1 MNYSKNHCLG
11 ADLPI
16 NAFMHCGDKRI
27 RPQGGGGTS
36 TPDSRYANLD
46 ALYGVQ
52 TQASQY
58 MLDNALPH
66 IPGVTNNSA
75 GMVDEAMS
83 GRLSTRLRDQ
93 ASTDADAA
101 MGSSTQA
108 MNQNLERYG
117 INPNS
122 GAFAGMARKN
132 AVEGAANKV
141 GAMNSAGQFAE
152 DQKWNRNANFYGQ
165 VMGMNNGAM
174 QGMSSAGAG
183 LGGVASQ
190 QGAAEQKNAAGFGT
204 AGAAFGAAVTKA
216 DGGYIKAPKLA
227 SGGNA
232 WEAYKKANPIKP
244 MSSNGGQRG
253 NGLMQM
259 LGGAAPSLLGAGVKD
274 LLKDDS
280 KLIKM
285 GRGLIDKF
293 NQPAATGQAFYTDP
307 LATSAETT
315 AASAIPDPGINDV
328 PGSALN
334 APEPAFNNVTLD
346 ASAASGEVGNEVG
359 NEVAGAASDE
369 AARIAAEE
377 AARLAAEEAARLA
390 AEAAASN
397 SVSAMGNFFARGG
410 MVKCGVRL
418 AMGGMPRLSSMGGM
432 NQASVARNDS
442 SQSMRV
448 SSMDDS
454 AKPARAMPV
463 RQSVAASAPTLGA
476 SDATR
481 AISNAKEGYKAGSE
495 AAAAVEKAANA
506 SNAAGSAA
514 TAADATAKAGEAAAA
529 GASVADGADGASG
542 ASGAG
547 SVVKGVVDIAN
558 GRDPATAV
566 ADAAL
571 GYGGAQAGATIGMA
585 AGPVGAAAGAVIGGL
600 LGGSFLADGG
610 DVERE
615 DFTPGGAVDGP
626 GTTTSD
632 DIPAW
637 LSAGEHVQNAVSTE
651 LAGQDVLDDIN
662 EAGLDVRYGR
672 KSPEEAKQ
680 AIGETMIQRGNALIK
695 SSGFGVKTGVKLAG
709 GGFLGGNLGI
719 ALGAGVDQYNRQ
731 QEVDQRQQA
740 VDAQKLNAD
749 RSYELQKQASER
761 QKTLTE
767 QQAKEFAQKEKSWE
781 KADQFERGFAAIAN
795 KEAEAKLTPEQML
808 TKVKDGMRSA
818 ASVNGVESAA
828 LTPDQEKFM
837 VDNFKPDLKA
847 VQQEY
852 VDHWNRY
859 TMPDKALAYQ
869 NEINRQEAGSAVE
882 SAATNPVIKAIAKLN
897 PGEAAKLQVGETNF
911 KERLEQGERAAALRS
926 QNAMDLLERRIDAKM
941 AGNGSGGSG
950 GSGKTGS
957 GKSGD
962 GGMKDSDRIGYVEKV
977 SAGGLSGKDA
987 AGNAIMV
994 AEPELIAQTQS
1005 VFDRVL
1011 RHNPNAGNYELA
1023 QASLDMVR
1031 RNNGL
1036 PTKGKVGFENRDGAM
1051 VPVINYDLGAAGR
1064 QSFAIGPPRAAA
1076 DIAALRKQGV
1086 TKVDGVDLPNEQMLR
1101 DANKADLYRQLKSI
1115 EDDRA
1120 LFAKGPVQRNGR
1132 VVTLEQYN
1140 AAARAKQDE
1149 LMTALQRLSGDD
1161 SAKPIVE
1168 PLVAPSV
1175 QQTTTRAGKLVSDA
1189 VDSTWGTVRD
1199 WSEKNRYRGN
1209 DDTKKKTADSLNHWF
1224 KEPVQK

>member
-52 TQASQY
+52 TRASQY

-190 QGAAEQKNAAGFGT
+190 QGAAEQKNAAGFGA
-204 AGAAFGAAVTKA
+204 AGSAFGSAMTKA

-259 LGGAAPSLLGAGVKD
+259 MGGAAPSLLGAGVKD

-280 KLIKM
+280 KLRKM
-285 GRGLIDKF
+285 GGWMIDKF

-334 APEPAFNNVTLD
+334 APEPAFNNVALD
-346 ASAASGEVGNEVG
+346 TGATSGEVG

-719 ALGAGVDQYNRQ
+719 ALGAGADFM
-731 QEVDQRQQA
+731 QRQQQIDTQQQLA
-740 VDAQKLNAD
+740 DSQIEERKQKAEDAKALKAAQANASD
-749 RSYELQKQASER
+749 YIEEAGATQGMFNDLPNRVKRREITQQEADAAKQAYIASNFAPMDRVRKAGAEVGR
-761 QKTLTE
+761 IDIGAGEKLKSVAQDDLYSSTFRSLTE
-767 QQAKEFAQKEKSWE
+767 QGANEEERIRALSLISPEKGMTLEANMSAKKEALKE
-781 KADQFERGFAAIAN
+781 NMAAKAD
-795 KEAEAKLTPEQML
+795 
-808 TKVKDGMRSA
+808 
-818 ASVNGVESAA
+818 A
-828 LTPDQEKFM
+828 LQARRDQA
-837 VDNFKPDLKA
+837 DRD
-847 VQQEY
+847 
-852 VDHWNRY
+852 
-859 TMPDKALAYQ
+859 
-869 NEINRQEAGSAVE
+869 
-882 SAATNPVIKAIAKLN
+882 
-897 PGEAAKLQVGETNF
+897 
-911 KERLEQGERAAALRS
+911 ERLRRDIAD
-926 QNAMDLLERRIDAKM
+926 QNNQTRRDLAVMRGD
-941 AGNGSGGSG
+941 GSGGSG
-950 GSGKTGS
+950 ESGKGKKGDGS
-957 GKSGD
+957 PLLSRDDFNKATKVEDPEVGDRMYQYYGQIVSNLPHERQSDPMAQGDAIAMARRIASGD
-962 GGMKDSDRIGYVEKV
+962 K
-977 SAGGLSGKDA
+977 
-987 AGNAIMV
+987 
-994 AEPELIAQTQS
+994 S
-1005 VFDRVL
+1005 VTPALAF
-1011 RHNPNAGNYELA
+1011 NPNTLGYDYGVSDGQGNRYSLSRNRDPMKSIDTTTGKPFLTKEGHTKQVVAALEGLKQQAPKTFEQARQLAGNYDAYIDMHQLA
-1023 QASLDMVR
+1023 KQAPWTMTDEKWRIL
-1031 RNNGL
+1031 N
-1036 PTKGKVGFENRDGAM
+1036 
-1051 VPVINYDLGAAGR
+1051 AAGYMIN
-1064 QSFAIGPPRAAA
+1064 A
-1076 DIAALRKQGV
+1076 
-1086 TKVDGVDLPNEQMLR
+1086 
-1101 DANKADLYRQLKSI
+1101 
-1115 EDDRA
+1115 DRA
-1120 LFAKGPVQRNGR
+1120 PKPAAPAPSAGSANGGNKKPVRWFDEDVPTDNKNDPAKDAFGKAFNFFADSARK
-1132 VVTLEQYN
+1132 
-1140 AAARAKQDE
+1140 ARAE
-1149 LMTALQRLSGDD
+1149 
-1161 SAKPIVE
+1161 
-1168 PLVAPSV
+1168 
-1175 QQTTTRAGKLVSDA
+1175 
-1189 VDSTWGTVRD
+1189 
-1199 WSEKNRYRGN
+1199 
-1209 DDTKKKTADSLNHWF
+1209 
-1224 KEPVQK
+1224 